1 MMQFIVDMLQIV
13 ALWATITLG
22 VLLLITMIQLRKV
35 RKMNE
40 RLIMQIEEG
49 RRQLLQ
55 TWTIL
60 DIFGYDLIYSSRE
73 TSS

>member
-13 ALWATITLG
+13 TLWATITLG
-22 VLLLITMIQLRKV
+22 VLLLITMIRLRKV

-49 RRQLLQ
+49 
-55 TWTIL
+55 
-60 DIFGYDLIYSSRE
+60 SE
-73 TSS
+73 